1 MKDKGNLNK
10 VQSGPLI
17 TIKWIFTLLMS
28 RHLRNRHS
36 SHENVPVGSV
46 EDEGFRDDNGILHTS
61 SRSLRKINYAEIE
74 SGFDF
79 LENEGDEQT
88 KGLSVPETGLMEP
101 PSEPVEPTEPV
112 EPKEPNDPGPGND
125 PNDVYEDDEDDE
137 DIIGNGYRPQEN
149 GRAGR
154 RSRGARSRR
163 RKVADP
169 DEDDE
174 SFHEDDIE
182 EEGEDEDGDSEVSF
196 AKDEEYYARRRRQ
209 REDKNF
215 VVPDPE
221 DGEQED
227 EDEDED
233 EDIGYYRGRRG
244 RGRPKRER
252 SPSPSVNVA
261 RRLRRRT
268 RSAYAAGAVHDD
280 EDDEVDHEVTN
291 NPEALSL
298 RDEIRELQDDSPMR
312 EKRSLRERTKPVNY
326 TLPPPL
332 TETNAE
338 NYLER
343 QAAANALKNPS
354 PRGRRGGNYNHNAG
368 PARRLF
374 PTGGPFGGNDVT
386 TIFGKNTNFYHQS
399 PPAVSGVGN
408 VGANNKL
415 ILDSDSSEDEI
426 LPLGAKP
433 KPKSDNAS
441 KRKKKQEIADLDP
454 LGVDMNVRFEDV
466 GGLDNYIDQLKEMV
480 ALPLLYPELYQ
491 NFDITPPRGVLFHGP
506 PGTGKTLMARALAAS
521 CSSEGRKITFFMRKG
536 ADVLSKWVGEAE
548 RQLRLLFEEAKK
560 QQPSVIFFDEI
571 DGLAPVR
578 SSKQEQI
585 HASIVSTLLALMD
598 GMDNRGQV
606 IVIGATNRPD
616 TVDPALRRPG
626 RFDREFYFPLPDVK
640 GRQKI
645 IKIHTKNWK
654 PPLSTKFIE
663 NLATLTKGFGGADL
677 RALCTEAALLSIQRK
692 YPQIYRS
699 NEKLSVD
706 PNQVKVGVKDFMMAL
721 RKIVPSSARSS
732 GDAAQPLPD
741 SIKPLLQFQLENI
754 TRQVKKI
761 LPEDEES
768 HLSKDSSLIQE
779 YLDYE
784 DFHAFGNNANG
795 DNNDDGGEEGF
806 AKHEML
812 TRLAES
818 RVCNPKLLITGPIGN
833 GQQYIGAALLHFLE
847 HFNVQRLDLA
857 SLLSESTRT
866 IEAAIIHGFVEA
878 RRRQPSIVFLP
889 NIDIW
894 SRAVPEAAIFTLMSL
909 FRSLQSNEKVF
920 LLGISEIRRDTNLM
934 DDPLS
939 HFEFSSNVCHID
951 VPTMKQR
958 SDYFTSIMKV
968 LHMKPFEFK
977 TKRRRRKPLP
987 DLPPVKSENGL
998 DNAGENG
1005 EVLSSSEALRR
1016 KLKTFQHQDM
1026 RLKNILKIKLS
1037 GLMDLFKNRYKR
1049 FRKPPIEDDYLIHLF
1064 EPPTDPNWQ
1073 PAYTKDNNMILEVT
1087 TGRRFFNMDLD
1098 IVEERLWNGYYSEP
1112 KQYLKDIELIYRDAN
1127 TMGDRERIIKASEM
1141 FANAQMGIE
1150 DMSTPEFIR
1159 ECKATRQRDLERQ
1172 ELFLRDEE
1180 SRVAAEQRQL
1190 KSSEGHPS
1198 TDNNIDVVGV
1208 GDGNQLQV
1216 QLQATA
1222 PENKKVDNSENNQ
1235 VTSIGATVPG
1245 ASEQNNTEGSD
1256 ILEANNMSKPL
1267 TEERKILSEDQAKK
1281 LAKAKEGSSV
1291 ADNTVDLNLQG
1302 SEKFASQ
1309 EPEPSNVHLQASSE
1323 VTLHENGSKDTTDS
1337 KEQES
1342 IERKAENSDDKE
1354 ESGTNNESGTLNDP
1368 TENPQEYSESED
1380 TSKELKIDENAL
1392 TSVISLLV
1400 EETEGYTVSHLQ
1412 EIYSRLVDIAWEDR
1426 FSWDKSGTIEKILHV
1441 IKSH

>member
-1 MKDKGNLNK
+1 
-10 VQSGPLI
+10 
-17 TIKWIFTLLMS
+17 MS
-28 RHLRNRHS
+28 RHLRTRHNRH
-36 SHENVPVGSV
+36 EDGPDGPL

-79 LENEGDEQT
+79 LENEDDDQS
-88 KGLSVPETGLMEP
+88 KGLSIPETGPTEP
-101 PSEPVEPTEPV
+101 PSEPAEPAEPVEPTEPA
-112 EPKEPNDPGPGND
+112 EPEPTED

-137 DIIGNGYRPQEN
+137 DVVGNGYRSQNN
-149 GRAGR
+149 GHAGGRSRRA
-154 RSRGARSRR
+154 RSRG
-163 RKVADP
+163 RKIADP

-174 SFHEDDIE
+174 SFHEDDVE
-182 EEGEDEDGDSEVSF
+182 EEEDDDDDADSEVNF
-196 AKDEEYYARRRRQ
+196 AKDEEYYAKRRRQ

-221 DGEQED
+221 DDDQD
-227 EDEDED
+227 NDDED
-233 EDIGYYRGRRG
+233 EDIGYYRGRRS

-268 RSAYAAGAVHDD
+268 RSAYATGAVHDD
-280 EDDEVDHEVTN
+280 EDDGMDHDAGH

-298 RDEIRELQDDSPMR
+298 RDEIRELQDDSPIQ

-332 TETNAE
+332 TEASAE

-354 PRGRRGGNYNHNAG
+354 PRGRRGGNYSQNTG

-386 TIFGKNTNFYHQS
+386 TIFGKNTNFYHQG
-399 PPAVSGVGN
+399 PPAISGVGN
-408 VGANNKL
+408 VNANNKL

-433 KPKSDNAS
+433 KPKSDNAA

-454 LGVDMNVRFEDV
+454 LGVDMNVKFEDV

-616 TVDPALRRPG
+616 AVDPALRRPG
-626 RFDREFYFPLPDVK
+626 RFDREFYFPLPDVQ

-654 PPLSTKFIE
+654 PPLSNKFIE

-699 NEKLSVD
+699 NEKLVVD

-741 SIKPLLQFQLENI
+741 SIKPLLQLQFENI
-754 TRQVKKI
+754 TRQVKRI

-768 HLSKDSSLIQE
+768 NLSKDSSLIQE

-784 DFHAFGNNANG
+784 DFYTFGNNGNS
-795 DNNDDGGEEGF
+795 DDDEDGGERGF

-812 TRLAES
+812 TRLSES
-818 RVCNPKLLITGPIGN
+818 RVCNPKLLITGPAGN
-833 GQQYIGAALLHFLE
+833 GQQYIGAALLHYLE
-847 HFNVQRLDLA
+847 HFNIQRLDLA

-866 IEAAIIHGFVEA
+866 IEAAIVQGFVEA

-894 SRAVPEAAIFTLMSL
+894 SQAVPEAAIFTLMSL

-920 LLGISEIRRDTNLM
+920 LLGISEFHKNTDILDG
-934 DDPLS
+934 PLS
-939 HFEFSSNVCHID
+939 YFEFSGNICHID
-951 VPTMKQR
+951 VPSIKQR
-958 SDYFTSIMKV
+958 SNYFTSIAKV

-987 DLPPVKSENGL
+987 ALPPVKSESSL
-998 DNAGENG
+998 DNTGENG
-1005 EVLSSSEALRR
+1005 EILSSSEALRR

-1049 FRKPPIEDDYLIHLF
+1049 FRKPPIEDDYLVHLF

-1159 ECKATRQRDLERQ
+1159 DCKATRQRDLERQ

-1180 SRVAAEQRQL
+1180 SRVAAEQKQL
-1190 KSSEGHPS
+1190 TNSEANQLEGGGV
-1198 TDNNIDVVGV
+1198 DVVGV
-1208 GDGNQLQV
+1208 GDGNQLQA
-1216 QLQATA
+1216 QLQSTVPAEKEIDDSKNNPTTSMNAPVSEFFAAGGTNDRNMTATDDKIEPVTEDPKIPA
-1222 PENKKVDNSENNQ
+1222 EESKKEPDGGNEGNGVTDNS
-1235 VTSIGATVPG
+1235 VDTSIKDN
-1245 ASEQNNTEGSD
+1245 EKNN
-1256 ILEANNMSKPL
+1256 
-1267 TEERKILSEDQAKK
+1267 
-1281 LAKAKEGSSV
+1281 
-1291 ADNTVDLNLQG
+1291 
-1302 SEKFASQ
+1302 SQ
-1309 EPEPSNVHLQASSE
+1309 QPEPSDAALQNEVGIDDNASNNANGSE
-1323 VTLHENGSKDTTDS
+1323 EHESIEETAGISGENKQLKTNSESNTLHESDEGS
-1337 KEQES
+1337 
-1342 IERKAENSDDKE
+1342 
-1354 ESGTNNESGTLNDP
+1354 
-1368 TENPQEYSESED
+1368 QEYSESED
-1380 TSKELKIDENAL
+1380 TSKELKIDESAL
-1392 TSVISLLV
+1392 NSAIMLLV
-1400 EETEGYTVSHLQ
+1400 KETEGYTISRLQ

-1426 FSWDKSGTIEKILHV
+1426 FSWDKSRTIEKILHI
-1441 IKSH
+1441 IKNH